1 MNFYHSP
8 FLQITSVMVLKA
20 DILLPDVAVRINAVT
35 AVLIITMEIG
45 LRPHLT
51 LKPKLP
57 V

>member
-45 LRPHLT
+45 LHPHLT

-57 V
+57 F

>member
-20 DILLPDVAVRINAVT
+20 DILLPDVAVRNAVK

-45 LRPHLT
+45 LHPHLT

-57 V
+57 F